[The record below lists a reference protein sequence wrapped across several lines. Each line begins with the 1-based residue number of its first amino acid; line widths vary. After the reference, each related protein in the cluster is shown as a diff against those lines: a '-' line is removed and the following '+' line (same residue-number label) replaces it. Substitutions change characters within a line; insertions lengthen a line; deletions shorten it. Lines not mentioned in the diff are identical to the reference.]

1 MGNQKLV
8 STELR
13 LQTMKSSMK
22 TAMLMSLLLVGLC
35 SALHMPAIKSS
46 KRIILAH
53 KGGLRRIDEAPVADD
68 TEGGQF
74 AKMDGPAPANAPQGN
89 GPKGNG
95 PKGNGPQGGQ
105 FAKMDEFPPANA
117 GQGNG
122 PKGNGPKGNGPQ
134 GPAPLANEDP
144 VADDAEE
151 TEDAPFGAPE
161 VIDDA
166 PVADDAEVIDE
177 APVADDTEGGQFAKM
192 DGPAPANAPKG
203 NGPKGN
209 GPKGNGPNG
218 NGPKGNGPKG
228 NGPK

>member
-74 AKMDGPAPANAPQGN
+74 AKMDGPAPANAP
-89 GPKGNG
+89 
-95 PKGNGPQGGQ
+95 
-105 FAKMDEFPPANA
+105 
-117 GQGNG
+117 
-122 PKGNGPKGNGPQ
+122 KGNGPKGNGPQ

-177 APVADDTEGGQFAKM
+177 APVSDDTEGGQFAKM
-192 DGPAPANAPKG
+192 DGPAPANAPQ
-203 NGPKGN
+203 
-209 GPKGNGPNG
+209 G

>member
-1 MGNQKLV
+1 MGNAEYMGNQKLV

-95 PKGNGPQGGQ
+95 PKGNGP
-105 FAKMDEFPPANA
+105 
-117 GQGNG
+117 
-122 PKGNGPKGNGPQ
+122 KGNGPQ

-192 DGPAPANAPKG
+192 DGPAPANAPPGNGPKG

-209 GPKGNGPNG
+209 GPKGNGP
-218 NGPKGNGPKG
+218 K
-228 NGPK
+228 

>member
-1 MGNQKLV
+1 
-8 STELR
+8 
-13 LQTMKSSMK
+13 
-22 TAMLMSLLLVGLC
+22 MSLLLVGLC
-35 SALHMPAIKSS
+35 SALRMPAIKSS

-89 GPKGNG
+89 GPQGNG
-95 PKGNGPQGGQ
+95 PK
-105 FAKMDEFPPANA
+105 
-117 GQGNG
+117 GNG

-166 PVADDAEVIDE
+166 PVADD
-177 APVADDTEGGQFAKM
+177 TEGGQFAKM
-192 DGPAPANAPKG
+192 DGPAPANAPQG

-209 GPKGNGPNG
+209 
-218 NGPKGNGPKG
+218 
-228 NGPK
+228 

>member
-89 GPKGNG
+89 GP
-95 PKGNGPQGGQ
+95 QGGQ

-117 GQGNG
+117 PQ
-122 PKGNGPKGNGPQ
+122 GNGPQ
-134 GPAPLANEDP
+134 GN
-144 VADDAEE
+144 
-151 TEDAPFGAPE
+151 G
-161 VIDDA
+161 
-166 PVADDAEVIDE
+166 
-177 APVADDTEGGQFAKM
+177 
-192 DGPAPANAPKG
+192 PKG

-209 GPKGNGPNG
+209 GPKGNGP
-218 NGPKGNGPKG
+218 KGNG
-228 NGPK
+228 

>member
-117 GQGNG
+117 
-122 PKGNGPKGNGPQ
+122 PQ
-134 GPAPLANEDP
+134 GPGPLANEDP

-192 DGPAPANAPKG
+192 DGPAPANAPQG
-203 NGPKGN
+203 N
-209 GPKGNGPNG
+209 
-218 NGPKGNGPKG
+218 
-228 NGPK
+228 

>member
-89 GPKGNG
+89 GPQGNG
-95 PKGNGPQGGQ
+95 PK
-105 FAKMDEFPPANA
+105 
-117 GQGNG
+117 GNG

-192 DGPAPANAPKG
+192 DGPAPANAPQG